1 MTSYKSAISR
11 IFYKNEQQLCGSF
24 LIEIRIITLSYRVL
38 QMYHIK
44 YFTFVVGDD

>member
-1 MTSYKSAISR
+1 MSYKSAISR
-11 IFYKNEQQLCGSF
+11 IFHKNEQQLCSSF

-38 QMYHIK
+38 QMYHI